1 MKEKQAGFDSKFEK
15 RSVLQRIDNI
25 ERAIRQLMRD
35 ETNKKSLS
43 SHKLSAFSHKGET
56 LINLTTGNSDG
67 FKSKSRA
74 KKSVNKSWEP
84 NAVYTLDSEG
94 FKS

>member
-1 MKEKQAGFDSKFEK
+1 MKEKQVGFDSKFEK

-67 FKSKSRA
+67 FKPTRA